1 MSIEEEIKELE
12 EITNKLEN
20 TTLSLDESLKL
31 YKKGTE
37 ISESIKKKIEN
48 AKLQVNY
55 IESEE

>member
-37 ISESIKKKIEN
+37 ISGSIKKRIEN

>member
-37 ISESIKKKIEN
+37 ISGSIKKKIEN

-55 IESEE
+55 IESDE

>member
-31 YKKGTE
+31 YKKGT
-37 ISESIKKKIEN
+37 
-48 AKLQVNY
+48 
-55 IESEE
+55 

>member
-37 ISESIKKKIEN
+37 ISGSIKKKIEN

>member
-37 ISESIKKKIEN
+37 ISENIKKKIEN
-48 AKLQVNY
+48 AKLQVSY

>member
-20 TTLSLDESLKL
+20 TTLSLDESLKI

-37 ISESIKKKIEN
+37 ISGSIKKRIEN